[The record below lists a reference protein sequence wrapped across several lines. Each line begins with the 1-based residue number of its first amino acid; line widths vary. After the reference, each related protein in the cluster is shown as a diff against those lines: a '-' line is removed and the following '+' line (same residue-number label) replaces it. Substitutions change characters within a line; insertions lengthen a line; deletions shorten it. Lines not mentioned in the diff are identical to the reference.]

1 MLVRLRRFAEME
13 AAGGIVLLAA
23 AVIAL
28 VLANSLLG
36 PVYEA
41 LLDMPV
47 SVQVGAL
54 KIAKPFLLWV
64 NDGLMAIFFMVVGL
78 EVKREILEGSLST
91 LRGAATPAAAAA
103 GGMAIPALV
112 YVACIGADPTALRGW
127 AIPTAT
133 DIAFALG
140 VLALLG
146 SRLPGSLKTFL
157 LALAIIDDIGAI
169 IIIAFFYTDDLSYV
183 ALILAAVGLAA
194 LAILNLAGVTRR
206 TGYMLV
212 GLFVWVCVLKSGVHA
227 TLAGLLVGFAIPLTA
242 ADGISPSRRLEH
254 DLHPWVTFGVLPI
267 FAFANAGVRFAGI
280 ALAELLHPVQL
291 GIALGLLIG
300 KPLGVIGAIAV
311 AVRAGF
317 GTLPAGARWL
327 HVYGMAALTGIGF
340 TMSLFISTLAFPL
353 EGYDADI
360 RLAVLLGSGASA
372 IAGYALLR
380 RAT

>member
-13 AAGGIVLLAA
+13 AAGGIVLFAA

-140 VLALLG
+140 VSPCSDRACRARLRPSFWRWRSSTISAPSSS
-146 SRLPGSLKTFL
+146 SRSSTPTTCHTSH
-157 LALAIIDDIGAI
+157 
-169 IIIAFFYTDDLSYV
+169 SS
-183 ALILAAVGLAA
+183 
-194 LAILNLAGVTRR
+194 
-206 TGYMLV
+206 
-212 GLFVWVCVLKSGVHA
+212 W
-227 TLAGLLVGFAIPLTA
+227 P
-242 ADGISPSRRLEH
+242 PS
-254 DLHPWVTFGVLPI
+254 VLPRWRSSTSR
-267 FAFANAGVRFAGI
+267 VSR
-280 ALAELLHPVQL
+280 
-291 GIALGLLIG
+291 
-300 KPLGVIGAIAV
+300 GAQATCWS
-311 AVRAGF
+311 AC
-317 GTLPAGARWL
+317 
-327 HVYGMAALTGIGF
+327 
-340 TMSLFISTLAFPL
+340 SS
-353 EGYDADI
+353 
-360 RLAVLLGSGASA
+360 GSAC
-372 IAGYALLR
+372 
-380 RAT
+380 